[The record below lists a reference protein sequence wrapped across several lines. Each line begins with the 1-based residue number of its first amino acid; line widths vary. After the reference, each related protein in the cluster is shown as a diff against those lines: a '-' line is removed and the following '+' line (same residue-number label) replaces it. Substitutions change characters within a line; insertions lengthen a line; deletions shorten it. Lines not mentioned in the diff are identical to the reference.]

1 MNGLAKRG
9 ISLVELL
16 VAMIV
21 ALVLA
26 ALVASAISA
35 ARTSQKAAVT
45 RAMIGKLGQILETQL
60 ERYASRPV
68 SMAGLP
74 TTSSG
79 APLMSRNAYRA
90 WYLRRQLISG
100 DMPDRWSDVQYMAE
114 NPAQFPPASLTAAQ
128 RTYVTTWNSLSAA
141 QKAAIP
147 LEHGSAECLFM
158 VIMQGSLAD
167 CLECVALKSSDIG
180 DKDGDGMMEFW
191 DAWQNPIEFL
201 LWAPA
206 LELPA
211 GSGMRFF
218 SGSRGLDDP
227 LPTTGS
233 VRPTLGMRPLVYSPG
248 PDGLSGFSR
257 GADGATLGLG
267 SSPVGRDCGNPLT
280 GSTALAGG
288 LAAPSECRLDNVTNL
303 DAEARP

>member
-1 MNGLAKRG
+1 MNGFAKRG
-9 ISLVELL
+9 YSLVELL

-26 ALVASAISA
+26 ALVAAAISA
-35 ARTSQKAAVT
+35 ARTSQKAAAT
-45 RAMIGKLGQILETQL
+45 RATVSRLGQILDAQL
-60 ERYASRPV
+60 DRYASMPV

-74 TTSSG
+74 TTSAG

-114 NPAQFPPASLTAAQ
+114 NPGQFPPASLTPAQ
-128 RTYVTTWNSLSAA
+128 RTYVNTWNSLSAA

-147 LEHGSAECLFM
+147 VEHGSAECLFM
-158 VIMQGSLAD
+158 TIMQGSLAD
-167 CLECVALKSSDIG
+167 CLECAALKTSDIG

-218 SGSRGLDDP
+218 SGSRSLDDP
-227 LPTTGS
+227 FPTTGS
-233 VRPTLGMRPLVYSPG
+233 LRPTLGMRPLVYSPG
-248 PDGLSGFSR
+248 PDGLSGLSR
-257 GADGATLGLG
+257 GDNAATLGLG

-280 GSTALAGG
+280 GPTALAGG
-288 LAAPSECRLDNVTNL
+288 LAGSSECRLDNVTNL